1 MEAGKKGLYVI
12 QSLVVSYIIT
22 GIILC
27 ILAFFMYETKAG
39 IRLANIGVTM
49 TYIISSVLAGIIVGK
64 KMGKRKFL
72 WGMFIGFLYFLI
84 LMGISML
91 IHENTII
98 ISGERITA
106 LLLCT
111 AGGTLG
117 GMLG

>member
-1 MEAGKKGLYVI
+1 MEAGKKGLYVV
-12 QSLVVSYIIT
+12 QSLLVSYVIT

-27 ILAFFMYETKAG
+27 LLAFFMYQTEAG
-39 IRLANIGVTM
+39 IKIANIGVTM
-49 TYIISSVLAGIIVGK
+49 TYVISSVLAGIIIGK

-72 WGMFIGFLYFLI
+72 WGMLAGFLYFLI

-91 IHENTII
+91 IHENAVI
-98 ISGERITA
+98 ISGEKITA

>member
-1 MEAGKKGLYVI
+1 MEAGKKGLYVV
-12 QSLVVSYIIT
+12 QSLVASYIIT

-27 ILAFFMYETKAG
+27 ILAFFMYQTKAG
-39 IRLANIGVTM
+39 IKLANIGVTL

-72 WGMFIGFLYFLI
+72 WGMMSGFLYFLI
-84 LMGISML
+84 LIGISML
-91 IHENTII
+91 IHENVVIM
-98 ISGERITA
+98 SGEKITA

-117 GMLG
+117 GMLA

>member
-39 IRLANIGVTM
+39 IRFANIGVTM